1 MKAEPSAVDR
11 EDYHIDLKA
20 NNVKNV
26 EWFSKSDPFIRFFR
40 PNDAYLTSPTPTTIP
55 DNQWTFVHE
64 TEFVKDSLTPD
75 FVPFSISSSKFCK
88 NNKNTFV
95 KMELWDNSKEGNHT
109 YLGKGFFTVNQ
120 L

>member
-55 DNQWTFVHE
+55 DNQWTLVHE